1 VSPAPTSGRSVPHVD
16 IKNYD
21 LVIIGTGSANSIL
34 DERFDQWSVAM
45 VERDAFGGTC
55 LNRGCVPSKMFVYP
69 ADVIMELRQL
79 GALGVDADLRGV
91 RWREMRDRIFGRIDP
106 IAESGADYRRSQPN
120 VDVHHGDARF
130 VGHKR
135 LEVTLAEGSVTT
147 LTGDRFVIAAG
158 ARPTVPD
165 TPGYDTV
172 GIHTSDTIMRI
183 DEVPRR
189 LAVIGGGFVAVE
201 QAHIFDAFG
210 SEVTMIVRGSGL
222 LTAEDE
228 EVSARFT
235 AMAANRFDLRPGTTV
250 VAATRDTDGVTLI
263 TSQADGSTSGVVVD
277 QVLVA
282 TGRTPNGA
290 ELDVGM
296 TGVALDADGLVITDD
311 RLATEVE
318 GIWALGD
325 VRSVF
330 QLKHV
335 ANHETTVVQH
345 NLLYPDSP
353 IHVDERFVPHAV
365 FGHPQIASV
374 GQTEQELRGA
384 GCDYLVGRRDH
395 GDTAYGWAM
404 EDSNG
409 FVKVLVDPLTRE
421 LLGAHILGHQAAILL
436 QQLVQG
442 MRSGLTIDVMAR
454 HQMYPHPTLA
464 EVVENALLDA

>member
-1 VSPAPTSGRSVPHVD
+1 
-16 IKNYD
+16 
-21 LVIIGTGSANSIL
+21 
-34 DERFDQWSVAM
+34 
-45 VERDAFGGTC
+45 
-55 LNRGCVPSKMFVYP
+55 
-69 ADVIMELRQL
+69 
-79 GALGVDADLRGV
+79 
-91 RWREMRDRIFGRIDP
+91 
-106 IAESGADYRRSQPN
+106 
-120 VDVHHGDARF
+120 
-130 VGHKR
+130 
-135 LEVTLAEGSVTT
+135 
-147 LTGDRFVIAAG
+147 
-158 ARPTVPD
+158 
-165 TPGYDTV
+165 
-172 GIHTSDTIMRI
+172 
-183 DEVPRR
+183 
-189 LAVIGGGFVAVE
+189 
-201 QAHIFDAFG
+201 
-210 SEVTMIVRGSGL
+210 
-222 LTAEDE
+222 
-228 EVSARFT
+228 
-235 AMAANRFDLRPGTTV
+235 
-250 VAATRDTDGVTLI
+250 
-263 TSQADGSTSGVVVD
+263 VVD

-325 VRSVF
+325 IRSAF

-335 ANHETTVVQH
+335 ANHETRVVQH
-345 NLLYPDSP
+345 NLLHPDSP

-384 GCDYLVGRRDH
+384 GCDYLVGLRDH

-404 EDSNG
+404 EDSTG

-442 MRSGLTIDVMAR
+442 MRSGLTVDVMGR

-464 EVVENALLDA
+464 EVVENALLDV

>member
-1 VSPAPTSGRSVPHVD
+1 MPRCRRIVRRVNT
-16 IKNYD
+16 KNYD
-21 LVIIGTGSANSIL
+21 LVIIGAGSANSIL
-34 DERFDQWSVAM
+34 DERFGHWSVAM

-55 LNRGCVPSKMFVYP
+55 LNRGCVPSKMYAYP
-69 ADVIMELRQL
+69 ADVIMEMRHL

-91 RWREMRDRIFGRIDP
+91 RWQEMRNRIFDRIDP
-106 IAESGADYRRSQPN
+106 IAESGAAYRRSQPN
-120 VDVHHGDARF
+120 IDVVAGDARF

-135 LEVTLAEGSVTT
+135 LEVTLADGTVTT

-165 TPGYDTV
+165 TPGYDHI

-183 DEVPRR
+183 DEIPRR
-189 LAVIGGGFVAVE
+189 LAVIGGGFIAVE
-201 QAHIFDAFG
+201 QAHVFDAFG
-210 SEVTMIVRGSGL
+210 SDVTMIVRGDGL

-235 AMAANRFDLRPGTTV
+235 AMAADRFDLRLGTTV
-250 VAATRDTDGVTLI
+250 VSATRNIDGVTLI
-263 TSQADGSTSGVVVD
+263 TSHEDGSTSSVVVD
-277 QVLVA
+277 EVLVA

-290 ELDVGM
+290 QLGVGL

-311 RLATEVE
+311 RLATEVD

-325 VRSVF
+325 VRSTL

-335 ANHETTVVQH
+335 ANHETRVVQH
-345 NLLYPDSP
+345 NLLHPDSP
-353 IHVDERFVPHAV
+353 IHLDERFVPHAV

-374 GQTEQELRGA
+374 GETEQELRGR
-384 GCDYLVGRRDH
+384 GRDFLVGHRDH

-404 EDSNG
+404 EDSTG
-409 FVKVLVDPLTRE
+409 FVKVLVDPVTRE
-421 LLGAHILGHQAAILL
+421 LLGAHILGHQAAVLL

-442 MRSGLTIDVMAR
+442 MRSGLTADAMAK

-464 EVVENALLDA
+464 EVVENALLDV